1 MEREPA
7 KSLKIAKSIHMRMKV
22 HSARDG
28 LSIEQ
33 WLTRV
38 VLAALPKEKPQTQ
51 GRKMSK
57 ND

>member
-28 LSIEQ
+28 LSLEQ

-51 GRKMSK
+51 GK
-57 ND
+57 